1 MSWPVCAA
9 ASKAASKIEGRG
21 GDGGNAALAV
31 STDCNF
37 EFPCIAE
44 HSEYCPETARTYRRA
59 HASTHA
65 HTRLLLFSRRLQRY
79 PTAARVSHGGTG
91 IPSISVRLGRYL
103 MLTVAAIAAAALI
116 AGGGALIFH
125 CLPSAAWPRC
135 LRTAGPSVA
144 RRLGALWSALKPP
157 AGGLVWSGLARS
169 LRADRHDAGDRASR
183 PRADRP
189 IDHATDSASAVGRD
203 RRPRS
208 ASGAPRSADGRR
220 LRS

>member
-65 HTRLLLFSRRLQRY
+65 HTRLLLFPRRRGIPRRRGYPIHLGPPRQVLDADRCGHRCRCADRRRRRAHLPLLAERRL
-79 PTAARVSHGGTG
+79 V
-91 IPSISVRLGRYL
+91 GR
-103 MLTVAAIAAAALI
+103 AAA
-116 AGGGALIFH
+116 
-125 CLPSAAWPRC
+125 
-135 LRTAGPSVA
+135 RTAGPSVA
-144 RRLGALWSALKPP
+144 RRPFRARSGVHQSRQLV
-157 AGGLVWSGLARS
+157 VWSGLVWRCRS
-169 LRADRHDAGDRASR
+169 VPIGTMPETDRASR

-189 IDHATDSASAVGRD
+189 TD
-203 RRPRS
+203 RPR
-208 ASGAPRSADGRR
+208 D
-220 LRS
+220 